1 VTEIAIGRE
10 AQKALE
16 RLPPDVADAIEAKIE
31 QLAREPRSLANMVK
45 KLKGRPVSR
54 LRVGE
59 WRVLFRFEGGVLHV
73 SAIAHRR
80 EVYR

>member
-1 VTEIAIGRE
+1 MTEIAIGRE

-16 RLPPDVADAIEAKIE
+16 RLPPHVADTIEAIE

-45 KLKGRPVSR
+45 KLKGRAVSR